1 MLLWFSVVCQ
11 VKGYPVAEGV
21 AVRPRGGAPGTVIT
35 PCPAITPEDVAVPWT
50 LPSRP
55 SRRSLLA
62 GAAGA
67 AGAALLTG
75 CSDGDSPGAGTE
87 SAVPLE
93 RRMREAAV
101 RDSALLLER
110 YDATTTAHPALAQ
123 RLAPLRTA
131 VAAHAAALAAPGPVA
146 GSPSGSPSPTGVTSA
161 GAPVAS
167 AEPVPPKPADALS
180 ALADAERSLAEART
194 IDLAGAPGELARMLA
209 SVAACGA
216 VHAYLLTSTPGA
228 KP

>member
-1 MLLWFSVVCQ
+1 M
-11 VKGYPVAEGV
+11 
-21 AVRPRGGAPGTVIT
+21 IT
-35 PCPAITPEDVAVPWT
+35 PCPATISEDVAVPWT
-50 LPSRP
+50 PPSRP

-75 CSDGDSPGAGTE
+75 CSDGSGPPEADT
-87 SAVPLE
+87 AVPLE
-93 RRMREAAV
+93 RRMRETAV
-101 RDSALLLER
+101 RDSERLLER
-110 YDATTTAHPALAQ
+110 YDATAAAHPALAA
-123 RLAPLRTA
+123 RLAPLRSS
-131 VAAHAAALAAPGPVA
+131 VAAHVGALAVA
-146 GSPSGSPSPTGVTSA
+146 GPAGSGTPSGPPPSASSSAARA

-167 AEPVPPKPADALS
+167 AEPVPPRAEEALT

-194 IDLAGAPGELARMLA
+194 VTLAGAPGELARLLA

-216 VHAYLLTSTPGA
+216 VHAYLLTSPQGD